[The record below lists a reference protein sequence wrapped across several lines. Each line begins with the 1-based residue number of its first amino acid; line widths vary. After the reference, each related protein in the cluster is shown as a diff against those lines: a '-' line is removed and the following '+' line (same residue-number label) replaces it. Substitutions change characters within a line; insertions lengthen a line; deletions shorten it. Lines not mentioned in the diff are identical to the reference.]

1 MAGASSVSVERTPR
15 LAGLVLRSPLGALVR
30 WVAGIPVSVHAKLL
44 GAFLGVTLLFFVIV
58 AVSLHTIAAV
68 ARQTRLLEEAHQRVT
83 WSREIEHALAMQ
95 MHFTAMAVLTR
106 DEATIENVLREN
118 NRFNDTLQR
127 LVTAAPP
134 EERALIQDV
143 RVAQDDAMTVVA
155 DIANAIRDGRVGE
168 ALAALRARQ
177 EPLYRRIEAGVGR
190 VMAAEETRMTALNES
205 IDAANAAALRVT
217 ATFSAASLAL
227 ALLCGF
233 VISWSLILPVREA
246 HAFLADVS
254 AGRFGGA
261 IRVANRDEFGDLA
274 ERMNHMS
281 RELARLDAEQR
292 ATTAALQAANER
304 LAHASRAKSEFLANM
319 SHELRTPLN
328 AILGF
333 TEIALDGLYGEVPP
347 ALREPLTDIQTNG
360 AHLLRLI
367 NDVLDL
373 SKIEAGRMELAPGEY
388 APQEIVDTVRA
399 SLRSLA
405 AEKGLAFTV
414 DAPPD
419 LPPAWGDGRRIS
431 QCLMNLAG
439 NALKFTREG
448 RVEVSVAREG
458 EWLVYRVA
466 DTGIGIPPGELA
478 SVFDEFRQ
486 VDATV
491 TREFGGTGLGL
502 SITRR
507 LVEMHGGRIWVES
520 ELGKGSTFSFTVPL
534 RGPGGATA

>member
-1 MAGASSVSVERTPR
+1 MSTVSVERMPR
-15 LAGLVLRSPLGALVR
+15 LAGLVLRSPIGALVR

-44 GAFLGVTLLFFVIV
+44 GAFLVVTLLFFVIV
-58 AVSLHTIAAV
+58 AVSLNTIAAV
-68 ARQTRLLEEAHQRVT
+68 ARQTRLLDEAHQRVT

-127 LVTAAPP
+127 LETAAPA

-143 RVAQDDAMTVVA
+143 RAAQEDAMTVVA
-155 DIANAIRDGRVGE
+155 DIANTIRDGRVDE
-168 ALAALRARQ
+168 ALTALRARE

-190 VMAAEETRMTALNES
+190 VMGAEEARMTALHAS
-205 IDAANAAALRVT
+205 IDAANRSALRVT
-217 ATFSAASLAL
+217 AGFSAASLAL

-233 VISWSLILPVREA
+233 VISWSFILPVREA
-246 HAFLADVS
+246 HAFLGDVT
-254 AGRFGGA
+254 AGRFGGT
-261 IRVANRDEFGDLA
+261 IRVPNRDEFGDLA
-274 ERMNHMS
+274 ERMNRMS
-281 RELARLDAEQR
+281 RELGRLDGEQR
-292 ATTAALQAANER
+292 AAAAALQAANER

-333 TEIALDGLYGEVPP
+333 TEIALDGLYGDVPAP
-347 ALREPLTDIQTNG
+347 LREPLTDIQTNG
-360 AHLLRLI
+360 VHLLRLI

-373 SKIEAGRMELAPGEY
+373 SKIEAGRMELAAGEY
-388 APQEIVDTVRA
+388 SPQEILDTVRA

-414 DAPPD
+414 RAGAE

-448 RVEVSVAREG
+448 RVDVSVACEG
-458 EWLVYRVA
+458 DWLVYRVT
-466 DTGIGIPPGELA
+466 DTGIGIPAGELHA
-478 SVFDEFRQ
+478 VFDEFRQ

-502 SITRR
+502 SITKR
-507 LVEMHGGRIWVES
+507 LVELHGGRIWVES
-520 ELGKGSTFSFTVPL
+520 ELGKGSTFFFTVPVQE
-534 RGPGGATA
+534 PGGSPA